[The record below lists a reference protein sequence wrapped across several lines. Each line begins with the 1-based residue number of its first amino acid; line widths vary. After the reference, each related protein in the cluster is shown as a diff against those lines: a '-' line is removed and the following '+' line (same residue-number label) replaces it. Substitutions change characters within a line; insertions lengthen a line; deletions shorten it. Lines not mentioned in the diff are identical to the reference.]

1 MIRKREDEAAI
12 PLLLMEKTM
21 KKRII
26 IIIIL
31 VLAVL
36 AGLTAFFV
44 LSGSKRALLVSEEPA
59 IGRTSERD
67 FLSVTAQLAKDAQ
80 SASGDM
86 HLTATNRTGAQCS
99 EVVLRLYANAVQ
111 EGSLTVSSVRVG
123 GSEASWS
130 LDEDDPSVLRIQTA
144 WAPEKTLEI
153 AWHFELALAP
163 VDGYI
168 GIQDGVG
175 LYIGALPTLA
185 MWEDGA
191 WRTDAWDALA
201 EPSYAQAFDVSLALT
216 VPDGVQVALG
226 AALVDVQAHA
236 DGTRTLSAQMQGAR
250 DVSFAARKGGT
261 VRQRQ
266 VDGVLVSAL
275 AESGSVADRLVSA
288 SAEALEA
295 LSDLGI
301 AYPFTALSVVQA
313 NTGREEG
320 LVGSGLIALDAEN
333 SGDVLL
339 AQMTRLVARQ
349 VFGIEVESDPW
360 NAPWLS
366 QSLASA
372 VELLAYR
379 REKGAE
385 AYEARFYEEIE
396 VSTRLTR
403 PYGVTIGSGVDHF
416 GGDSE
421 MSQVLRDQGAVML
434 MGIDQAVGEEA
445 FLKALQLYV
454 ERNAGG
460 VADFDALESALYEA
474 TGSRWDGYLLDFL
487 AS

>member
-1 MIRKREDEAAI
+1 MAI
-12 PLLLMEKTM
+12 PLLLMENAM

-26 IIIIL
+26 IL
-31 VLAVL
+31 TLVVLAAV
-36 AGLTAFFV
+36 AAVFVGLNAN
-44 LSGSKRALLVSEEPA
+44 RALLVSEEPA
-59 IGRTSERD
+59 IGREPERD
-67 FLSVTAQLAKDAQ
+67 FLSVSAQLSKDAQ
-80 SASGDM
+80 HASGDM

-99 EVVLRLYANAVQ
+99 EVVLRLYANGVQ
-111 EGSLTVSSVRVG
+111 EGSMTISSVLVG
-123 GSEASWS
+123 ESEADWS
-130 LDEDDPSVLRIQTA
+130 LDQEDPSVLRIRTA

-153 AWHFELALAP
+153 AWHFEMTLP
-163 VDGYI
+163 EVDGFI
-168 GIQDGVG
+168 GMQDGVG
-175 LYIGALPTLA
+175 LYIGALPVLA
-185 MWEDGA
+185 MWEEEDGE

-216 VPDGVQVALG
+216 VPSGVQVATG
-226 AALVDVQAHA
+226 ASLVHVQENA

-250 DVSFAARKGGT
+250 DVSFAARKGGAI
-261 VRQRQ
+261 RQKQ
-266 VDGVLVSAL
+266 ADGVLVSVL
-275 AESGSVADRLVSA
+275 AESGGVADRLLSA
-288 SAEALEA
+288 AVDALEA

-301 AYPFTALSVVQA
+301 GYPFTALSVVQA
-313 NTGREEG
+313 DTSREEG
-320 LVGSGLIALDAEN
+320 LVGSGLIALDAE
-333 SGDVLL
+333 SKGDALL

-349 VFGIEVESDPW
+349 VFGIQVENDPW

-379 REKGAE
+379 RAKGVD

-421 MSQVLRDQGAVML
+421 MTQVLRDQGAVML
-434 MGIDQAVGEEA
+434 MGIDQSVGEEA
-445 FLKALQLYV
+445 FLKALSLYV

-460 VADFDALESALYEA
+460 VADFDALEAALYEA
-474 TGSRWDGYLLDFL
+474 TGSRWDGYLLDWL